1 MKIRHSWVWIV
12 LILAIHF
19 EPTLQS
25 QTVQGQIQ
33 QAEKLYQEGRYAEA
47 VVLCNRVLAGNPKDI
62 EANYRRGMAY
72 YRLQKYDLAIADLD
86 RAISLDPKH
95 SRSYSGR
102 ASVFYSL
109 ERYQEAIQSAETA
122 LKIDPNYA
130 SAYINRALCR
140 RELKDARGAAA
151 DLDRALQID
160 PKNTTALINRGLLK
174 SDAGDAAGAVA
185 DYDLALS
192 IAPDNTI
199 ALLNRSGVQRRAG
212 NLDGAIADASRLI
225 ELRAK
230 DADAY
235 NNRGIALLDKGDL
248 EAARRDLDMAL
259 QLNPKHPQAQ
269 KNLARLEEQAR
280 RAAAQPV
287 KAAPA
292 GARPEA
298 NAPGASIPA
307 PSPPGAGTPS
317 LPEIEFRA
325 DQDPCAAKKKSTD
338 GLPWKEPDRTPINL
352 PPGVEPATLAP
363 SLNLKTMS
371 SMQYNGAVSTAMEGM
386 RILYG
391 ALPEEEER
399 KFQAAWAPLFDFPT
413 QAAVDYLNRLNP
425 LLGQFLAGRE
435 SFVRAA
441 GAIQAA
447 MYDAG
452 LAVAADIRDGYFDA
466 LAMVERET
474 EVLRSLEAA
483 LAGLAKQIQT
493 LGNPPNP
500 LAAKCEAQERY
511 RRTLKDL
518 TEPLSDNDFI
528 GEWEGWMECLD
539 MPEVQDTDLLLNEA
553 KIPWLGV
560 GKYRHVLIVDANTMD
575 GRQVI
580 TFIQNIA
587 PQLHK
592 STDGQYNEGLQ
603 TAANV
608 TFGWPAQGWIAEG
621 TPVISGDWMT
631 IRFHVENAEYHNW
644 RWIFRRVGDRMEAPP
659 DGWTQEDIELLRKRL
674 ADFMKREDL
683 PYSIAN
689 EKPGIQR
696 RVSFIARERE
706 ENLRMREA
714 FHRAAQEYLQ
724 QIPPAKR
731 HWNDISTVEQLTWKH
746 LAALPKETAAPA
758 AKPSPAARPAGSTAE
773 EQAAALEETITFHK
787 SMIELLNRNLQKEV
801 ADMNQDDPKLSPA
814 VREQRRREFEFR
826 IIQLQSD
833 IQAEQDLLASY
844 QTGKIVHTRSAF
856 DVMAH
861 EQFVHQVQ
869 VEAQRADATRRIA
882 VGIERQIELL
892 PPENRAAMRAK
903 AHSILDGKAL
913 GSNDVEKARRLAAVI
928 HEQVQGHW
936 QGEAARQEEKA
947 IAAQENE
954 FIANSIIMAAGTI
967 VIGTGY
973 AAYVEAYGETAALA
987 AWMPHII
994 GGVYGGVTGTIAG
1007 GPVEGLKQTISWAAP
1022 IGFMAV
1028 SFVEG
1033 YNNEASNPKS
1043 GLGDRLWAGAKQAG
1057 AGYVMGKAMQFGTG
1071 LVTRGALAYFG
1082 PKSRLFQPINWS
1094 RPTVQQQFASA
1105 KYNQDVGDAKSLI
1118 KFFTEKRL
1126 GLMQAQQ
1133 KNPAGSVA
1141 IQQAENELK
1150 QLAASLNSSYHC
1162 KWLLKYEAH
1171 PSVRRAF
1178 SQLVDQSYK
1187 EMNPDMMQRLKDQ
1200 GYDMSN
1206 LRFEPLRNASSS
1218 GSSSMDLDLALKE
1231 PPGLVIRKNGQVVSL
1246 EQLQKDAQ
1254 RALNES
1260 YHKVTGFSA
1269 TRSELALTTS
1279 IHNEAFANKK
1289 MLKADVDFSKFTEK
1303 EMASIGKVVQVKADK
1318 IKGDPVLG
1326 DIAKLQAQCRES
1338 AKEIDNM
1345 MLRNLKQKLAKAKP
1359 GSPEHQQLQID
1370 QNFWT
1375 DIQAKFKRI
1384 SMETTNPY
1392 EMLEID
1398 RSMRQLTGGKGCRE
1412 VIHDLVKS
1420 F

>member
-1 MKIRHSWVWIV
+1 MRIRHLWAGMALA
-12 LILAIHF
+12 LIMAHGQ
-19 EPTLQS
+19 TLPS
-25 QTVQGQIQ
+25 QTVEGQVQ
-33 QAEKLYQEGRYAEA
+33 QAEKLYQDGRYQEA
-47 VVLCNRVLAGNPKDI
+47 IAVCNQVLRDNPKNV
-62 EANYRRGMAY
+62 EAYYRRGMAY
-72 YRLQKYDLAIADLD
+72 YRLQKYDQALADLEK
-86 RAISLDPKH
+86 AIGLDPKH
-95 SRSYSGR
+95 SRSYNGR
-102 ASVFYSL
+102 GGVFYSL
-109 ERYQEAIQSAETA
+109 KRYQEAIQNFDTA
-122 LKIDPNYA
+122 LSIDPSYG
-130 SAYINRALCR
+130 SAYINRALCK
-140 RELKDARGAAA
+140 RELKDPRGALA
-151 DLDRALQID
+151 DLDRALQLD
-160 PKNTTALINRGLLK
+160 PKNTAALINRGLLK

-185 DYDLALS
+185 DYDLVLS
-192 IAPDNTI
+192 IAPDNTN
-199 ALLNRSGVQRRAG
+199 ALLNRSSARRRMG

-225 ELRAK
+225 ELRPK

-235 NNRGIALLDKGDL
+235 NNRGISLLDKGDL
-248 EAARRDLDMAL
+248 EAARRDLTMAL

-269 KNLARLEEQAR
+269 KNMARLEEQAR
-280 RAAAQPV
+280 QAASQPV
-287 KAAPA
+287 KATPA
-292 GARPEA
+292 GARPAA
-298 NAPGASIPA
+298 NTPSRSTPA
-307 PSPPGAGTPS
+307 PSAAAAAGTPA

-325 DQDPCAAKKKSTD
+325 DEDPCAANKKSPD
-338 GLPWKEPDRTPINL
+338 GLPWREPDRTPINL

-363 SLNLKTMS
+363 SLDFKTMS
-371 SMQYNGAVSTAMEGM
+371 SMQYNGAVSTAMEAM

-391 ALPEEEER
+391 ALSEEEEK
-399 KFQAAWAPLFDFPT
+399 KFQSAWAPLFDFPT

-435 SFVRAA
+435 SFMRTA
-441 GAIQAA
+441 GAVQAA

-474 EVLRSLEAA
+474 EVLRALEAA

-518 TEPLSDNDFI
+518 IEPLSDNDFI

-539 MPEVQDTDLLLNEA
+539 MPEVQDIDLLLNEA

-560 GKYRHVLIVDANTMD
+560 GKYRHVLIVDANTVD
-575 GRQVI
+575 GRQLI

-587 PQLHK
+587 PQLHR
-592 STDGQYNEGLQ
+592 STDGQYNEGLK

-608 TFGWPAQGWIAEG
+608 TTGWPAQGWIAEG
-621 TPVISGDWMT
+621 TPVISGNWMT

-659 DGWTQEDIELLRKRL
+659 NGWTQEDIELLRKRL

-683 PYSIAN
+683 PWSIAN
-689 EKPGIQR
+689 QKPEIQR

-724 QIPPAKR
+724 QVPPAKR

-746 LAALPKETAAPA
+746 LAALPKEMPVPT
-758 AKPSPAARPAGSTAE
+758 AKPSPAAKPAVSATAE
-773 EQAAALEETITFHK
+773 QEAALEETITFHK

-801 ADMNQDDPKLSPA
+801 ADMNQDDPRLSPA

-833 IQAEQDLLASY
+833 IQAEQDLVASY

-913 GSNDVEKARRLAAVI
+913 GSSDVEKARRLAAVI

-954 FIANSIIMAAGTI
+954 FIANTIVMAAGTI
-967 VIGTGY
+967 VVGTGY

-994 GGVYGGVTGTIAG
+994 GGVYGGATGTIAG

-1022 IGFMAV
+1022 IGALAV

-1033 YNNEASNPKS
+1033 YNNEARRPEIGIGRSSLGWCQTGRRRLHHGQGHAIRHRTGHQGRARVLRPEKPPVPAHQLVAAYSPGTVCRGQVQS
-1043 GLGDRLWAGAKQAG
+1043 GCERCQVPHQILHRKTGEPAAGATEESGRVTADSAG
-1057 AGYVMGKAMQFGTG
+1057 GERVEEAGGFAQF
-1071 LVTRGALAYFG
+1071 LL
-1082 PKSRLFQPINWS
+1082 
-1094 RPTVQQQFASA
+1094 
-1105 KYNQDVGDAKSLI
+1105 SL
-1118 KFFTEKRL
+1118 
-1126 GLMQAQQ
+1126 Q
-1133 KNPAGSVA
+1133 VA
-1141 IQQAENELK
+1141 AE
-1150 QLAASLNSSYHC
+1150 
-1162 KWLLKYEAH
+1162 
-1171 PSVRRAF
+1171 V
-1178 SQLVDQSYK
+1178 
-1187 EMNPDMMQRLKDQ
+1187 
-1200 GYDMSN
+1200 
-1206 LRFEPLRNASSS
+1206 
-1218 GSSSMDLDLALKE
+1218 
-1231 PPGLVIRKNGQVVSL
+1231 
-1246 EQLQKDAQ
+1246 
-1254 RALNES
+1254 
-1260 YHKVTGFSA
+1260 
-1269 TRSELALTTS
+1269 
-1279 IHNEAFANKK
+1279 
-1289 MLKADVDFSKFTEK
+1289 
-1303 EMASIGKVVQVKADK
+1303 
-1318 IKGDPVLG
+1318 
-1326 DIAKLQAQCRES
+1326 
-1338 AKEIDNM
+1338 
-1345 MLRNLKQKLAKAKP
+1345 
-1359 GSPEHQQLQID
+1359 
-1370 QNFWT
+1370 
-1375 DIQAKFKRI
+1375 
-1384 SMETTNPY
+1384 
-1392 EMLEID
+1392 
-1398 RSMRQLTGGKGCRE
+1398 
-1412 VIHDLVKS
+1412 
-1420 F
+1420 